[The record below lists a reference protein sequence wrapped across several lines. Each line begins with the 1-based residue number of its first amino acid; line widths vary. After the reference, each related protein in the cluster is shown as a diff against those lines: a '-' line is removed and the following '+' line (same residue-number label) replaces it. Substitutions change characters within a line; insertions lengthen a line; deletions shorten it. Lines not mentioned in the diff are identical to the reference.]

1 VKVTRITAE
10 AAKPGGDELFIGEV
24 QLQPVLA
31 ADDGLD
37 ILVVR
42 FSPGART
49 YLHAHEGVQVLHC
62 VEGRGILATENERNI
77 VTPGDVVHVPAG
89 ELHWH
94 GATADDNFVHLSIRP
109 PGATRWTKIDP
120 LAPTDG

>member
-1 VKVTRITAE
+1 MKVVPITPDAGQ
-10 AAKPGGDELFIGEV
+10 PGSEVAFIG
-24 QLQPVLA
+24 QVLYQSILTSA
-31 ADDGLD
+31 DGLE
-37 ILVVR
+37 IAAVR

-49 YLHAHEGVQVLHC
+49 YLHTHETVQVLHC
-62 VEGRGILATENERNI
+62 IEGRGILAPEHERNL

-94 GATADDNFVHLSIRP
+94 GATDESSFVHLSIRV
-109 PGATRWTKIDP
+109 PGESRMTKIDP